1 MINVT
6 ENAVRQLRSLLQ
18 KQGGAEKGLRVQIVK
33 GGCSGWQYEMSL
45 DAKKPD
51 DAVVEREGV
60 QFFVDPESAS
70 YLQDAMLDF
79 HDGLTG
85 SGFQIVNPNASRT
98 CGCGTSFEPAKLATA
113 SPSRSGSS

>member
-6 ENAVRQLRSLLQ
+6 ESAVQQLRSLLQ
-18 KQGGAEKGLRVQIVK
+18 KEGSAEKGLRVQIVK

-51 DAVVEREGV
+51 DAVVERNGV
-60 QFFVDPESAS
+60 QFLVDPESAP
-70 YLQDAMLDF
+70 YLQDATLDF

-85 SGFQIVNPNASRT
+85 FGFQIVNPNATRT
-98 CGCGTSFEPAKLATA
+98 CGCGTSFEPAKLAAA
-113 SPSRSGSS
+113 SATRGGSV